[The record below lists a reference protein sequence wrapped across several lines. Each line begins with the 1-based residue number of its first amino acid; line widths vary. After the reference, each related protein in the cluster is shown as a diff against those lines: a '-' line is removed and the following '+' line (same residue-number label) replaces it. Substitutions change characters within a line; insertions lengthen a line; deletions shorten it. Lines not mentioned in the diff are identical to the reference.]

1 MGDILSKGTLFPEEL
16 VPELINLVK
25 GKSALA
31 ALSAQKPISFNGQKE
46 FTFTFDNEIDVVAEN
61 GAKTKGG
68 VTISPVTIIPIKVE
82 YGARI
87 SDEFV
92 HANEKIQLD
101 YLQAFSEGF
110 ARKVARGID
119 LMAFHGINP
128 RTKATSAVIGS
139 NHFDSKITNVVD
151 ATNSPDADIESA
163 IELIQENEY
172 DVSGLA
178 IAPVFRSALSKEK
191 DATGR
196 KLYPDLAWGNA
207 PGNING
213 ISVASNSTVSF
224 NNSSDRA
231 IIGDFQNCFK
241 WGFAKEIP
249 IEIIE
254 YGNPDN
260 DATLGDLKG
269 HNQIYIRGEMYV
281 GWGILVPE
289 AFAMIKKP
297 DATPAP
303 TGQNDE
309 DDE

>member
-1 MGDILSKGTLFPEEL
+1 MAEILSKGTLFPEEL
-16 VPELINLVK
+16 IPELINQVK

-61 GAKTKGG
+61 GKKTKGG
-68 VTISPVTIIPIKVE
+68 VTIAPVTVIPVKVE

-92 HANEKIQLD
+92 YANESVQLD

-110 ARKVARGID
+110 ARKVAKGID

-128 RTKATSAVIGS
+128 RTKLASDVIGG
-139 NHFDSKITNVVD
+139 NHFDEKITSIVESTD
-151 ATNSPDADIESA
+151 SPDTDIESA
-163 IELIQENEY
+163 IELIQEQEY

-178 IAPVFRSALSKEK
+178 IAPAFRSALSKEK
-191 DATGR
+191 DASGR

-207 PGNING
+207 PGNMNG
-213 ISVASNSTVSF
+213 IAVASNSTVSF
-224 NNSSDRA
+224 NNSSNLA
-231 IIGDFQNCFK
+231 VVGDYQNCFK
-241 WGFAKEIP
+241 WGIAKEIP
-249 IEIIE
+249 IEIIK

-260 DATLGDLKG
+260 DEVLGDLKG
-269 HNQIYIRGEMYV
+269 HGQIYIRGEMYV

-289 AFAMIKKP
+289 AFAVIRKP
-297 DATPAP
+297 AAAPA
-303 TGQNDE
+303 QVKSK
-309 DDE
+309 